1 MKDDLKDTR
10 NLQRQKMEALGQFA
24 GGIAHDF
31 NNLLSIIEG
40 HTHIALRQLKE
51 GRLDPEQLLKILAS
65 TQRGAGL
72 TRQLLSFGR
81 QKVGFDEKTNLV
93 EAMRQQHV
101 LLLPLL
107 GATIQLFMTVP
118 EDPVWINAAPDQL
131 TQIILNL
138 ALNAR
143 DAMPCGGELAIMCMA
158 CQKRHIPAVLRE
170 KNPETSYIRLSVV
183 DSGTGIPDDVLPRI
197 FEPFFTTK
205 DQGKGTGLG
214 LSVVYGVVDQLKGT
228 IEVSSAQGDGTSFD
242 IFLPIAEAPAPSLTA
257 ENNVSDKGLA
267 GKTILIAEDEPELR
281 EMLADMF
288 NGLKMN
294 VLSAGNGNQAL
305 SVQDEY
311 DGDIDFLLTDVVMP
325 ETDGVKLGE
334 MFSSVRPD
342 SNVVY
347 MSGYPFMEGRR
358 DLQVPEQAPFI
369 SKPIR
374 EDTVR
379 KILERALERRQARLG
394 GEHDGAEK

>member
-1 MKDDLKDTR
+1 MKDDPKGER
-10 NLQRQKMEALGQFA
+10 SLQRQKLEALGQFA

-31 NNLLSIIEG
+31 NNILSIIEG
-40 HTHIALRQLKE
+40 HTHIALRQLRE
-51 GRLDPEQLLKILAS
+51 GALEPGQLEKILTS

-197 FEPFFTTK
+197 FEPF
-205 DQGKGTGLG
+205 
-214 LSVVYGVVDQLKGT
+214 
-228 IEVSSAQGDGTSFD
+228 
-242 IFLPIAEAPAPSLTA
+242 
-257 ENNVSDKGLA
+257 
-267 GKTILIAEDEPELR
+267 
-281 EMLADMF
+281 
-288 NGLKMN
+288 
-294 VLSAGNGNQAL
+294 
-305 SVQDEY
+305 
-311 DGDIDFLLTDVVMP
+311 
-325 ETDGVKLGE
+325 
-334 MFSSVRPD
+334 
-342 SNVVY
+342 
-347 MSGYPFMEGRR
+347 
-358 DLQVPEQAPFI
+358 
-369 SKPIR
+369 
-374 EDTVR
+374 
-379 KILERALERRQARLG
+379 
-394 GEHDGAEK
+394 